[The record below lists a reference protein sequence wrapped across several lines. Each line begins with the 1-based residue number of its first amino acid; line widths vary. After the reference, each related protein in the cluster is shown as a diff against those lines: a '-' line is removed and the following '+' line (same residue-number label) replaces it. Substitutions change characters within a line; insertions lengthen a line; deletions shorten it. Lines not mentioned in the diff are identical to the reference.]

1 MLVPQRIPIE
11 FLSAQYGSQERKSEF
26 ILTCESLSRL
36 MKILIFMATMSPSE
50 LFLSEVAHFVMTT
63 QLGFNPQV
71 LQEIL
76 DRFAVNKVELG

>member
-1 MLVPQRIPIE
+1 
-11 FLSAQYGSQERKSEF
+11 
-26 ILTCESLSRL
+26 
-36 MKILIFMATMSPSE
+36 MATTSPSE
-50 LFLSEVAHFVMTT
+50 PFLSEAGYFVMTT